1 LLPGHYESLTESNC
15 SHIVKKGYHVAFKW
29 LEKFTELGESASEN
43 VNDRDELRMTLAVLM
58 LEVAK
63 SDFEESEAEIETMT
77 AWLENQGLGLTSE
90 DVSQLL
96 DSARNEQAGSAGLFE
111 YTRRACERMSMEE
124 RVQLVEQL
132 WRIAYADGVIDKYEE
147 AAIRKA
153 SELLYVSH
161 SDFIRAKFAA
171 EAASQREAE

>member
-1 LLPGHYESLTESNC
+1 
-15 SHIVKKGYHVAFKW
+15 VAFKW
-29 LEKFTELGESASEN
+29 IEKLTQLGESTTEKG
-43 VNDRDELRMTLAVLM
+43 NDHDKLSMALAVLM

-63 SDFEESEAEIETMT
+63 SDFQESDSEIQSIT
-77 AWLENQGLGLTSE
+77 AWLRSQDLGLTKD
-90 DVSQLL
+90 DVTRLL
-96 DSARNEQAGSAGLFE
+96 DSARGEQARSAGLFE

-132 WRIAYADGVIDKYEE
+132 WLIAYADGVIDKYEE

-161 SDFIRAKFAA
+161 SDFIRVKFAA
-171 EAASQREAE
+171 EATSERER

>member
-1 LLPGHYESLTESNC
+1 M
-15 SHIVKKGYHVAFKW
+15 AFKW
-29 LEKFTELGESASEN
+29 LEKLTQLRESASEKG
-43 VNDRDELRMTLAVLM
+43 NDRDELGMTLAVLM

-63 SDFEESEAEIETMT
+63 SDFEESEAEIQTMT
-77 AWLENQGLGLTSE
+77 AWLENQDLGLKSQ
-90 DVSQLL
+90 DVGQLL
-96 DSARNEQAGSAGLFE
+96 DSARNEQAGSAGFFE
-111 YTRRACERMSMEE
+111 YTRRARERMSMEE
-124 RVQLVEQL
+124 RVELVEQL

-171 EAASQREAE
+171 KAASQREAD

>member
-1 LLPGHYESLTESNC
+1 M
-15 SHIVKKGYHVAFKW
+15 AFKW
-29 LEKFTELGESASEN
+29 LEKLTQLRASAGEKG
-43 VNDRDELRMTLAVLM
+43 NDRDELGMTLAVLM

-63 SDFEESEAEIETMT
+63 SDFEESEDEIQTMT
-77 AWLENQGLGLTSE
+77 AWLENQDLGLTSE

-124 RVQLVEQL
+124 RVQLVDQL

-153 SELLYVSH
+153 SELLYVAH

-171 EAASQREAE
+171 EVASQREAE

>member
-1 LLPGHYESLTESNC
+1 M
-15 SHIVKKGYHVAFKW
+15 AFKW
-29 LEKFTELGESASEN
+29 LEKLTQLGESASEKG
-43 VNDRDELRMTLAVLM
+43 NDRDELGMTLAVLM

-63 SDFEESEAEIETMT
+63 SDFQESEAEKETMT
-77 AWLENQGLGLTSE
+77 AWLENQALGLTSE

-124 RVQLVEQL
+124 RVQLVEQF

-153 SELLYVSH
+153 SDLLYVPH
-161 SDFIRAKFAA
+161 SDFIRVKLSAQLAHK
-171 EAASQREAE
+171 EP

>member
-1 LLPGHYESLTESNC
+1 M
-15 SHIVKKGYHVAFKW
+15 AFKW
-29 LEKFTELGESASEN
+29 LEKLTQLGESASEKR
-43 VNDRDELRMTLAVLM
+43 NDRDEIGMTIAVLM

-63 SDFEESEAEIETMT
+63 SDFEESEAEIKTIT
-77 AWLENQGLGLTSE
+77 AWLENQDLDLTSV
-90 DVSQLL
+90 DVHQFL

-124 RVQLVEQL
+124 RVELVEQL

-171 EAASQREAE
+171 EAASQSEAE

>member
-1 LLPGHYESLTESNC
+1 M
-15 SHIVKKGYHVAFKW
+15 AFKW
-29 LEKFTELGESASEN
+29 LEKLTQPGESVSEKG
-43 VNDRDELRMTLAVLM
+43 NDRDELGMTVAVLM

-63 SDFEESEAEIETMT
+63 SDFEESESEIETIS
-77 AWLENQGLGLTSE
+77 AWLENQDLGLTSE

-96 DSARNEQAGSAGLFE
+96 DSARNEQAASAGLFE
-111 YTRRACERMSMEE
+111 YTRLACERMSMRE

-132 WRIAYADGVIDKYEE
+132 WCIAHADGVIDKYEE

-171 EAASQREAE
+171 EAASQRETE

>member
-1 LLPGHYESLTESNC
+1 M
-15 SHIVKKGYHVAFKW
+15 AFKW
-29 LEKFTELGESASEN
+29 LEKLTQLGASAGEKE
-43 VNDRDELRMTLAVLM
+43 NDRDELGMTLAVLM

-63 SDFEESEAEIETMT
+63 SDFEESEDEIQTMT
-77 AWLENQGLGLTSE
+77 AWLENQDLGLTSE

-96 DSARNEQAGSAGLFE
+96 DAARNEQAGSAGLFE

-153 SELLYVSH
+153 SELLYVPH

-171 EAASQREAE
+171 EASSRREAK

>member
-1 LLPGHYESLTESNC
+1 M
-15 SHIVKKGYHVAFKW
+15 AFKW
-29 LEKFTELGESASEN
+29 LEKLTQLRESASEKGH
-43 VNDRDELRMTLAVLM
+43 DRDELGMTLAVLM

-63 SDFEESEAEIETMT
+63 SDFEESEAEIQTMT
-77 AWLENQGLGLTSE
+77 AWLENQDLGLKSQ
-90 DVSQLL
+90 DVGQLL

-124 RVQLVEQL
+124 RVELVEQL

-171 EAASQREAE
+171 KAASQREAD

>member
-1 LLPGHYESLTESNC
+1 M
-15 SHIVKKGYHVAFKW
+15 AFKW
-29 LEKFTELGESASEN
+29 LEKLTQLRESASEKG
-43 VNDRDELRMTLAVLM
+43 NDRDELGMTLAVLM
-58 LEVAK
+58 LEVVK
-63 SDFEESEAEIETMT
+63 SDFEESEAEIQTMT
-77 AWLENQGLGLTSE
+77 AWLENQDLGLRSE

-153 SELLYVSH
+153 SELLYVPH
-161 SDFIRAKFAA
+161 SDFIRVKLSARSAHK
-171 EAASQREAE
+171 ET

>member
-1 LLPGHYESLTESNC
+1 M
-15 SHIVKKGYHVAFKW
+15 AFKW
-29 LEKFTELGESASEN
+29 LEKLTQLGESTSEKR
-43 VNDRDELRMTLAVLM
+43 NDRDEIGMTIAVLM

-63 SDFEESEAEIETMT
+63 SDFEESEAEIQTIT
-77 AWLENQGLGLTSE
+77 AWLENQDLGLTSE
-90 DVSQLL
+90 DVHQFL

-124 RVQLVEQL
+124 RVELVEQL

-171 EAASQREAE
+171 EAASQSEAE

>member
-1 LLPGHYESLTESNC
+1 M
-15 SHIVKKGYHVAFKW
+15 AFKW
-29 LEKFTELGESASEN
+29 LEKLTQLGESTSEKG
-43 VNDRDELRMTLAVLM
+43 NDRDKLGMTLAVLM

-63 SDFEESEAEIETMT
+63 SDFEESETEIQTMT
-77 AWLENQGLGLTSE
+77 AWLENQDLGLKSQ

-124 RVQLVEQL
+124 RVQLVKQL

-171 EAASQREAE
+171 EAASQSEAE

>member
-1 LLPGHYESLTESNC
+1 M
-15 SHIVKKGYHVAFKW
+15 AFKW
-29 LEKFTELGESASEN
+29 LEKLTQLRESTSEKG
-43 VNDRDELRMTLAVLM
+43 NDRDELGTALAVLM

-63 SDFEESEAEIETMT
+63 SDFEESEAEIRTMT
-77 AWLENQGLGLTSE
+77 AWLENQNLGLTSE
-90 DVSQLL
+90 DVNQLL

-111 YTRRACERMSMEE
+111 YTRRACERMSMVE
-124 RVQLVEQL
+124 RVVLVEQL

-153 SELLYVSH
+153 SELLYVPH

-171 EAASQREAE
+171 QATSQREAE

>member
-1 LLPGHYESLTESNC
+1 M
-15 SHIVKKGYHVAFKW
+15 AFKW
-29 LEKFTELGESASEN
+29 LERLTQLGESTSEKG
-43 VNDRDELRMTLAVLM
+43 NDRDKLGMTLAVLM

-63 SDFEESEAEIETMT
+63 SDFEESDAEIQTMT
-77 AWLENQGLGLTSE
+77 AWLENQDLGLKSQ

-124 RVQLVEQL
+124 RVELVEQL
-132 WRIAYADGVIDKYEE
+132 WRIAYADGVVDKYED

-161 SDFIRAKFAA
+161 SDFIRAKFSA
-171 EAASQREAE
+171 EAASQREAD

>member
-1 LLPGHYESLTESNC
+1 M
-15 SHIVKKGYHVAFKW
+15 AFKW
-29 LEKFTELGESASEN
+29 LEKLTQLGESTGEKG
-43 VNDRDELRMTLAVLM
+43 NDRDKLGMALAVLM

-63 SDFEESEAEIETMT
+63 SDFEESEAELQTMT
-77 AWLENQGLGLTSE
+77 AWLENQDLGLKSQ

-124 RVQLVEQL
+124 RVELVEQL
-132 WRIAYADGVIDKYEE
+132 WRIAYADGVVDKYED

-161 SDFIRAKFAA
+161 SDFIRAKFSA
-171 EAASQREAE
+171 EAASQREAD

>member
-1 LLPGHYESLTESNC
+1 M
-15 SHIVKKGYHVAFKW
+15 AFKW
-29 LEKFTELGESASEN
+29 LEKLTQLGESTGEKG
-43 VNDRDELRMTLAVLM
+43 NDRDKLGMALAVLM

-63 SDFEESEAEIETMT
+63 SDFEESEAEIQTMT
-77 AWLENQGLGLTSE
+77 AWLENQDLGLKSQ

-124 RVQLVEQL
+124 RVELVEQL
-132 WRIAYADGVIDKYEE
+132 WRIAYADGVVDKYED

-161 SDFIRAKFAA
+161 SDFIRAKFSA
-171 EAASQREAE
+171 EAASQREAD

>member
-1 LLPGHYESLTESNC
+1 M
-15 SHIVKKGYHVAFKW
+15 AFKW
-29 LEKFTELGESASEN
+29 LEKLTQLGESAIDKG
-43 VNDRDELRMTLAVLM
+43 NDRDEFGVTLAVLM

-63 SDFEESEAEIETMT
+63 SDFEESESEIETMS
-77 AWLENQGLGLTSE
+77 AWLENQDLGLTSE

-96 DSARNEQAGSAGLFE
+96 DSARNEQAASAGLFE
-111 YTRRACERMSMEE
+111 YTRLACERMSMRE

-132 WRIAYADGVIDKYEE
+132 WRIAHADGVINKYEE

>member
-1 LLPGHYESLTESNC
+1 M
-15 SHIVKKGYHVAFKW
+15 AFKW
-29 LEKFTELGESASEN
+29 IEKLTQLGEPTARKG
-43 VNDRDELRMTLAVLM
+43 NDRDELGMALAILM

-63 SDFEESEAEIETMT
+63 SDFQESDSEIQSMT
-77 AWLENQGLGLTSE
+77 AWLKSQDLGLNHDNVTR
-90 DVSQLL
+90 LL
-96 DSARNEQAGSAGLFE
+96 DSARGEQARSAGLFK
-111 YTRRACERMSMEE
+111 YTRRACEQMSMEE

-132 WRIAYADGVIDKYEE
+132 WLIAYADGVIDKYEE

-171 EAASQREAE
+171 EATSKREEQ

>member
-1 LLPGHYESLTESNC
+1 
-15 SHIVKKGYHVAFKW
+15 VAFKW
-29 LEKFTELGESASEN
+29 LEKLTQLRESASEKG
-43 VNDRDELRMTLAVLM
+43 NDRDELGMTLAVLM

-63 SDFEESEAEIETMT
+63 SDFEESEAEIQTMT
-77 AWLENQGLGLTSE
+77 AWLVNQGLGLTSE
-90 DVSQLL
+90 DVHQLL

-153 SELLYVSH
+153 SELLYVPH
-161 SDFIRAKFAA
+161 SDFIRVKLSARSAHK
-171 EAASQREAE
+171 ET

>member
-1 LLPGHYESLTESNC
+1 M
-15 SHIVKKGYHVAFKW
+15 AFKW
-29 LEKFTELGESASEN
+29 LEKLTQLRESASEKG
-43 VNDRDELRMTLAVLM
+43 NDRDELGMTLAVLM

-63 SDFEESEAEIETMT
+63 SDFEESEAEIQTMT
-77 AWLENQGLGLTSE
+77 AWLENQDLGLKSQ
-90 DVSQLL
+90 DVGQLL
-96 DSARNEQAGSAGLFE
+96 DSARNEQAGSAGLFG

-124 RVQLVEQL
+124 RVELVEQL

-171 EAASQREAE
+171 KAASQREAD

>member
-1 LLPGHYESLTESNC
+1 M
-15 SHIVKKGYHVAFKW
+15 AFKW
-29 LEKFTELGESASEN
+29 LEKLTQLRESASEKG
-43 VNDRDELRMTLAVLM
+43 NDRDELGMTLAVLM

-63 SDFEESEAEIETMT
+63 SDFEESEAEIQTMT
-77 AWLENQGLGLTSE
+77 AWLENQDLGLKSQ
-90 DVSQLL
+90 DVGQLL

-124 RVQLVEQL
+124 RVELVEQL
-132 WRIAYADGVIDKYEE
+132 WRIAYADGVIDKYED

-161 SDFIRAKFAA
+161 SDFIRAKFSA
-171 EAASQREAE
+171 EAASQREAD

>member
-1 LLPGHYESLTESNC
+1 M
-15 SHIVKKGYHVAFKW
+15 AFKW
-29 LEKFTELGESASEN
+29 LEKLTQLGESTSEKG
-43 VNDRDELRMTLAVLM
+43 NDRNELGMALAVLM

-63 SDFEESEAEIETMT
+63 SDFEESEAEIQTMT
-77 AWLENQGLGLTSE
+77 AWLENQDLDLTSE

-111 YTRRACERMSMEE
+111 YTRRACERMSMGE

-132 WRIAYADGVIDKYEE
+132 WCIAYADGVIDKYEE

-153 SELLYVSH
+153 SELLYVPH
-161 SDFIRAKFAA
+161 ADFIRAKFAA
-171 EAASQREAE
+171 EATSQREAE

>member
-1 LLPGHYESLTESNC
+1 M
-15 SHIVKKGYHVAFKW
+15 AFKW
-29 LEKFTELGESASEN
+29 LEKLTQLGESESEKGN
-43 VNDRDELRMTLAVLM
+43 KRDELGMTLAVLM

-63 SDFEESEAEIETMT
+63 SDFEESEAEIQTMI
-77 AWLENQGLGLTSE
+77 AWLENQDLGLKSQ
-90 DVSQLL
+90 DVGQLL

-124 RVQLVEQL
+124 RVELVEQL

-171 EAASQREAE
+171 KAASQREAD